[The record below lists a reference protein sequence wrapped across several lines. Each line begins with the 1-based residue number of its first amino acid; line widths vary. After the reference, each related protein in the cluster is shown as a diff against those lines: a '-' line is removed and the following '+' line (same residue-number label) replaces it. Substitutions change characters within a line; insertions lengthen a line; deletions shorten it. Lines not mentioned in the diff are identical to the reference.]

1 VEIIPTVL
9 VAGPWA
15 IQTDVP
21 VTARLILLCPHVIVS
36 VIHHNQACIVIEPD
50 NYLSIA
56 DKNPGPYYCDI
67 CEPVILEPILDRSI
81 GLKRVKTKDR
91 DASKLAD

>member
-1 VEIIPTVL
+1 MEIIPIVL

-15 IQTDVP
+15 IRTDVP

-36 VIHHNQACIVIEPD
+36 VIHHNQAWNSDRTRQLPIYCTRG
-50 NYLSIA
+50 
-56 DKNPGPYYCDI
+56 PGPYYCDI
-67 CEPVILEPILDRSI
+67 CEPVILEPTLERSI

>member
-1 VEIIPTVL
+1 MSVSYIIIKL
-9 VAGPWA
+9 G
-15 IQTDVP
+15 
-21 VTARLILLCPHVIVS
+21 
-36 VIHHNQACIVIEPD
+36 IVIEPD

-56 DKNPGPYYCDI
+56 DKNPGPYYSVI